1 MVDGAGDS
9 ERDESLARET
19 NLCLTGDKSLSS
31 LSYGADLNLADSAL
45 IGLLAP
51 L

>member
-19 NLCLTGDKSLSS
+19 DLCLTGEPS
-31 LSYGADLNLADSAL
+31 LSYGADLTLADSAL

>member
-19 NLCLTGDKSLSS
+19 NLCLNGESY
-31 LSYGADLNLADSAL
+31 LSYGADLSLADSPL
-45 IGLLAP
+45 MGLLAP